1 MIEIEYLFGK
11 MIVNLALIFTIEN
24 GYEQEYYTL
33 IINDK
38 VIPFESK
45 DLRDK
50 SYKRLRDAFCK

>member
-11 MIVNLALIFTIEN
+11 MILNTALIFTIEN

-50 SYKRLRDAFCK
+50 SYKRLRNNFCK

>member
-11 MIVNLALIFTIEN
+11 MILNTALIFTIEN

-38 VIPFESK
+38 VIPFECK